1 MVGIMYSKVVMV
13 TMVVDLIIVLKR
25 DIVVVD
31 HDTES
36 KVLVIVIREKRLMVM
51 IKEEIFVPVN
61 MVAMGTTIV
70 FGSYSREQQ

>member
-1 MVGIMYSKVVMV
+1 MVGIMDSKVVMV

-31 HDTES
+31 HNTES

-61 MVAMGTTIV
+61 IVAMGTTIV

>member
-1 MVGIMYSKVVMV
+1 MVGIIDSKVVMV

-36 KVLVIVIREKRLMVM
+36 KVLVIVIWEERLRVM

-61 MVAMGTTIV
+61 MVAVGTTIV